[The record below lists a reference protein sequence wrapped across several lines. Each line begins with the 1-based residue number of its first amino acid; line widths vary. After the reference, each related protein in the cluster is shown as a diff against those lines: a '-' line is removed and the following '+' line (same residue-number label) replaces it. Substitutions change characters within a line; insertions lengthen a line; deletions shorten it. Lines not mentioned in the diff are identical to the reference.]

1 MRRMRAAFPCNS
13 METQILGRS
22 RGWLAYAKQYIE
34 AGEVVAFHTETVYG
48 LGANAFNDEAVLKI
62 FALKGRPAD
71 NPLIVHVHKDF
82 DISRLID
89 GEPPY
94 AAALRAAFLPGALTM
109 VYPSTG
115 KVSKY
120 VSCGLN
126 TLAIRVPS
134 SPTAQ
139 AFLREV
145 DLPIAAPSAN
155 LSKHVSPVTA
165 RHVYDDFNGK
175 IPLILDGGAC
185 SGGIEST
192 VLDCT
197 GEVPQIL
204 REGLVTR
211 EMIASV
217 AGDCKIYVRR
227 EGEQP
232 KSPGMAYKHY
242 SPRCKTA
249 LCNAAEEAIAL
260 YDRER
265 ERGGKPCIL
274 AESELI
280 PALEEREVLD
290 LGGTGEEMARRLY
303 ALLRKAEK
311 TATLLIGVV
320 PKERGG
326 VMAGVMNRFYR
337 AFGGEHEA

>member
-1 MRRMRAAFPCNS
+1 
-13 METQILGRS
+13 METVIADAAYEGRF
-22 RGWLAYAKQYIE
+22 RLAKRYIE
-34 AGEVVAFHTETVYG
+34 EGDVVAFHTETVYG
-48 LGANAFNDEAVLKI
+48 LGANAFSDEAVLKI

-71 NPLIVHVHKDF
+71 NPLIVHVHREY
-82 DISRLID
+82 DIKPLID

-94 AAALRAAFLPGALTM
+94 AAALRRAYLPGPLTM

-139 AFLREV
+139 EFLREV
-145 DLPIAAPSAN
+145 DLPVAAPSAN

-185 SGGIEST
+185 GGGIEST

-217 AGDCKIYVRR
+217 AGDCKLYRAQT
-227 EGEQP
+227 GEKP

-242 SPRCKTA
+242 SPRCRTA
-249 LCNAAEEAIAL
+249 
-260 YDRER
+260 YFTER
-265 ERGGKPCIL
+265 EGAIRAYDEEKNAGGTPCIL
-274 AESELI
+274 CEHGKVPFLGG
-280 PALEEREVLD
+280 RETLD
-290 LGGTGEEMARRLY
+290 LGGTGEEMAQRLY
-303 ALLRKAEK
+303 ALLRKGERS
-311 TATLLIGVV
+311 ATLLIGIE
-320 PKERGG
+320 PEERGG
-326 VMAGVMNRFYR
+326 CMAGVLNRMRR
-337 AFGGEHEA
+337 AFGAEHGTEES

>member
-1 MRRMRAAFPCNS
+1 MVTTIIAD
-13 METQILGRS
+13 ETFRGRF
-22 RGWLAYAKQYIE
+22 RLAQKYIE
-34 AGEVVAFHTETVYG
+34 EGEAVAFHTETVYG
-48 LGANAFNDEAVLKI
+48 LGANAFSDEAVLKI

-71 NPLIVHVHKDF
+71 NPLIVHVHKDY
-82 DISRLID
+82 DISSLID

-94 AAALRAAFLPGALTM
+94 AKALRDAFLPGPLTM

-134 SPTAQ
+134 SPAAQ
-139 AFLREV
+139 TFLRYV
-145 DLPIAAPSAN
+145 NLPVAAPSAN

-175 IPLILDGGAC
+175 IPLIIDGGAC
-185 SGGIEST
+185 TGGIEST

-197 GEVPQIL
+197 GRIPQIL

-217 AGDCKIYVRR
+217 AGECGIYHAGK
-227 EGEQP
+227 GEKP

-242 SPRCKTA
+242 SPRCRTA
-249 LCNAAEEAIAL
+249 FFGENQLKEAITL
-260 YDRER
+260 YYEAER
-265 ERGGKPCIL
+265 AGETPCFL
-274 AESELI
+274 CESNVCVSLDGF
-280 PALEEREVLD
+280 RTLD
-290 LGGTGEEMARRLY
+290 LGETGEVMARRLY
-303 ALLRKAEK
+303 DLLRKGEK
-311 TATLLIGVV
+311 TATLLIGIE
-320 PKERGG
+320 PKEKGG
-326 VMAGVMNRFYR
+326 VMAGVLNRMHR
-337 AFGGEHEA
+337 AFGVEHGTEED

>member
-1 MRRMRAAFPCNS
+1 
-13 METQILGRS
+13 METQIIGRS
-22 RGWLAYAKQYIE
+22 RGWLSRAKEYIE

-48 LGANAFNDEAVLKI
+48 LGANAFSDEAVLKI

-71 NPLIVHVHKDF
+71 NPLIVHVHRDY
-82 DISRLID
+82 DISPLID

-94 AAALRAAFLPGALTM
+94 AAVLRRAFLPGPLTM

-139 AFLREV
+139 EFLREV
-145 DLPIAAPSAN
+145 NLPIAAPSAN

-165 RHVYDDFNGK
+165 RHVFDDFNGK

-185 SGGIEST
+185 AGGIEST

-211 EMIASV
+211 EMVASV
-217 AGDCKIYVRR
+217 AGDCGVYLRR
-227 EGEQP
+227 EGEKP
-232 KSPGMAYKHY
+232 KSPGMAYRHY
-242 SPRCKTA
+242 SPRCATA
-249 LCNAAEEAIAL
+249 YCRSADEANAL
-260 YDRER
+260 YDGEKG
-265 ERGGKPCIL
+265 RGGAPCIL
-274 AESELI
+274 CGSGEM
-280 PALEEREVLD
+280 PALGGRESLD

-311 TATLLIGVV
+311 TATLLIGIE

-326 VMAGVMNRFYR
+326 VMAGVMNRLLR
-337 AFGGEHEA
+337 AFGENHET

>member
-1 MRRMRAAFPCNS
+1 
-13 METQILGRS
+13 METQIIGCYSGALS
-22 RGWLAYAKQYIE
+22 LAKEYIE

-48 LGANAFNDEAVLKI
+48 LGANAFSDDAVLKI

-71 NPLIVHVHKDF
+71 NPLIVHVHREY
-82 DISRLID
+82 DISPLID
-89 GEPPY
+89 GEPKY
-94 AAALRAAFLPGALTM
+94 AAALRRAFLPGPLTM

-120 VSCGLN
+120 VSCGLD

-139 AFLREV
+139 AFLKEV

-165 RHVYDDFNGK
+165 RHVYDDFHGK

-197 GEVPQIL
+197 GEIPQIL

-211 EMIASV
+211 EMIVSV
-217 AGDCKIYVRR
+217 AGDCKVYVRK
-227 EGEQP
+227 EGEKP

-249 LCNAAEEAIAL
+249 FCRAAEEAAAL
-260 YDRER
+260 YDE
-265 ERGGKPCIL
+265 EEKNGGAPCIL
-274 AESELI
+274 CESASI
-280 PALEEREVLD
+280 PALGERATLD
-290 LGGTGEEMARRLY
+290 LGGTGEQMAERLY
-303 ALLRKAEK
+303 ALLRRAEEN
-311 TATLLIGVV
+311 ATLLIGIE
-320 PKERGG
+320 PKEQGG
-326 VMAGVMNRFYR
+326 VMAGVRNRLHR
-337 AFGGEHEA
+337 AFGVENET

>member
-1 MRRMRAAFPCNS
+1 MSC
-13 METQILGRS
+13 S
-22 RGWLAYAKQYIE
+22 RGSLELAKKYIE
-34 AGEVVAFHTETVYG
+34 EGEVVAFHTETVYG
-48 LGANAFNDEAVLKI
+48 LGANAFSDDAVLKI
-62 FALKGRPAD
+62 FELKGRPSD
-71 NPLIVHVHKDF
+71 NPLIVHVHQGY
-82 DISRLID
+82 DISPLID
-89 GEPPY
+89 REPSY
-94 AAALRAAFLPGALTM
+94 AAALRKAFLPGPLTM

-120 VSCGLN
+120 VSCGLD

-139 AFLREV
+139 VFLREA

-165 RHVYDDFNGK
+165 RHVYDDFDGK

-197 GEVPQIL
+197 EELPLIL

-217 AGDCKIYVRR
+217 VGDCGVYHAQK
-227 EGEQP
+227 GEQP

-249 LCNAAEEAIAL
+249 
-260 YDRER
+260 YY
-265 ERGGKPCIL
+265 L
-274 AESELI
+274 AEDLPKAIHGYEKARSEGEDPCFLC
-280 PALEEREVLD
+280 ESEVCRKLNGYHTLD
-290 LGGTGEEMARRLY
+290 LGGTDEEMARRLY
-303 ALLRKAEK
+303 DLLRKGEK
-311 TATLLIGVV
+311 SATLLIGIE
-320 PKERGG
+320 PKKKDG
-326 VMAGVMNRFYR
+326 VMAGVLNRMRR
-337 AFGGEHEA
+337 AFGVEHGTEES

>member
-1 MRRMRAAFPCNS
+1 ML
-13 METQILGRS
+13 TQIVPPEAE
-22 RGWLAYAKQYIE
+22 WLERAREYLA

-48 LGANAFNDEAVLKI
+48 LGADARNNEAVARI

-82 DISRLID
+82 DISTLID
-89 GEPPY
+89 REQPY
-94 AAALRAAFLPGALTM
+94 AEALRRAFLPGSLTM
-109 VYPSTG
+109 VYPSRG
-115 KVSKY
+115 KVSGL
-120 VSCGLN
+120 VSCGLP

-134 SPTAQ
+134 SPCAQ
-139 AFLREV
+139 AFLAAV
-145 DLPIAAPSAN
+145 DIPIAAPSAN

-165 RHVYDDFNGK
+165 QHVLADFERK

-185 SGGIEST
+185 LGGIEST

-197 GEVPQIL
+197 GEIPQIL
-204 REGLVTR
+204 RAGLVTR

-217 AGDCKIYVRR
+217 VGDCGVYRMK

-249 LCNAAEEAIAL
+249 YFRRETLSEALQCYHAEATA
-260 YDRER
+260 
-265 ERGGKPCIL
+265 GGKPYFLCETAL
-274 AESELI
+274 LSELTGKNVL
-280 PALEEREVLD
+280 ALGE
-290 LGGTGEEMARRLY
+290 TAEEMARNLY
-303 ALLRKAEK
+303 ALLRRGEEI
-311 TATLLIGVV
+311 ATLLIAIE

-326 VMAGVMNRFYR
+326 VMDGVMNRLTR
-337 AFGGEHEA
+337 AFGGNYEA

>member
-1 MRRMRAAFPCNS
+1 METKIFPCS
-13 METQILGRS
+13 PES
-22 RGWLAYAKQYIE
+22 LALAKQTIE

-48 LGANAFNDEAVLKI
+48 LGANAFSDEAVLKI

-71 NPLIVHVHKDF
+71 NPLIVHVHKEY
-82 DISRLID
+82 DISPLID

-94 AAALRAAFLPGALTM
+94 AAALRKAFLPGPLTM

-139 AFLREV
+139 EFLKAV

-165 RHVYDDFNGK
+165 KHVFDDFDGK
-175 IPLILDGGAC
+175 IGLILDGGAC

-211 EMIASV
+211 EMIARV
-217 AGDCKIYVRR
+217 AGVCGVYRPKT
-227 EGEQP
+227 GERP

-249 LCNAAEEAIAL
+249 YFTREELEKAVVCYREEEKSGSPCFLC
-260 YDRER
+260 
-265 ERGGKPCIL
+265 
-274 AESELI
+274 ESEVCAILGDYST
-280 PALEEREVLD
+280 LD
-290 LGGTGEEMARRLY
+290 LGGSPEEMARRLY
-303 ALLRKAEK
+303 ALLRKGEGE
-311 TATLLIGVV
+311 ATLLIGVE
-320 PKERGG
+320 PQEKGG
-326 VMAGVMNRFYR
+326 VMAGVLNRMRR
-337 AFGGEHEA
+337 AFGAEHGTKES